1 MKVIIAGSRD
11 ITCYHQVIFA
21 FMESGFYENCTEIVS
36 GCARGVDSLGEQIA
50 SSRGIPVKK
59 FPADWERYGKRAGP
73 LRNIEMGDYADAL
86 VAVRLNGSKGTSH
99 MIKYMKSLGKPV
111 YVMDINDNRS

>member
-36 GCARGVDSLGEQIA
+36 GCARGVDTVGEQIA
-50 SSRGIPVKK
+50 RSRGIPVKK
-59 FPADWERYGKRAGP
+59 FPADWNKHGRRSGP
-73 LRNIEMGDYADAL
+73 LRNIQMGDYADAL
-86 VAVRLNGSKGTSH
+86 VAIRLNNSKGTTH
-99 MIKYMKSLGKPV
+99 MIEYMTKLGKPV
-111 YVMDINDNRS
+111 YVMDITEAE